1 MEEQKKNVDNENRNG
16 LSKVKSIFAIVI
28 EIITAVL
35 TIYIIFRS
43 IRGGISLSFEM
54 ILLLMILLLIGVIDF
69 YDYVKVGGLLELKKT
84 NEDLKE
90 QLNDIEIKNNNLFAN
105 MMKISVSNNNT
116 VVVSNIQNSV
126 QNPLLVEQKDNNKQD
141 KVKNYFDKELSEN
154 AKNVESKDFS
164 EKDILEQYLK
174 DNNIPQYTLSFEKK
188 FSDFFSE
195 INPLS
200 RVRID
205 AYYKYNNEEC
215 FLEVKRINDNNVLFL
230 NQIKEYIYS
239 IYLYNSLRK
248 VNAKLVLILSGNN
261 ADMIRTK
268 LETTF
273 NFELSKGFLDIKYY

>member
-1 MEEQKKNVDNENRNG
+1 MNINTKDKKGLCEQVKGVIIYFIG
-16 LSKVKSIFAIVI
+16 LGAIGLIVYTIIANLFYGFSITYELV
-28 EIITAVL
+28 V
-35 TIYIIFRS
+35 
-43 IRGGISLSFEM
+43 SLA
-54 ILLLMILLLIGVIDF
+54 ILLCVSAINF
-69 YDYVKVGGLLELKKT
+69 YDYIKIDGIIEIKKT
-84 NEDLKE
+84 NKDLKE
-90 QLNDIEIKNNNLFAN
+90 KLNEVEIKNNNLFAN

-126 QNPLLVEQKDNNKQD
+126 QNPLLVEQKDNNKPD
-141 KVKNYFDKELSEN
+141 EKKNNSNKELNKN
-154 AKNVESKDFS
+154 AKNSESKVFS
-164 EKDILEQYLK
+164 EKDILERYLIE
-174 DNNIPQYTLSFEKK
+174 NNIPQYTLSFEKK

-261 ADMIRTK
+261 ADMIKTK
-268 LETTF
+268 LETAF